1 MKMLQVGC
9 PFTIVPQSGSPKMS
23 FDKRNQGRGRSSG
36 FTVLEFLIVT
46 GIVVVVT
53 TLLLPAVQEA
63 RMQARE
69 SQCRNNLK
77 MLALAMHN
85 YHDVHA
91 TFPPGWVR
99 HTPEAQSKSGFGWHV
114 FLLPYVEEYR
124 FYDQIGNGMRVPY
137 DESAFDQV
145 DRELLKAEFSQ
156 FRCPSDP
163 TLGTN
168 SMRGDWG
175 TSNYSGNFGSIA
187 PPRPGSLSASVFW
200 PGAAPTPSLRSRP
213 PRATGLFGWNSS
225 IRFRDILDGTSNT
238 IMLGERS
245 VSSAAGIWPGVRSN
259 STESDQVTDT
269 AFGHEPNAHVDAFSS
284 RHRGGVHIAF
294 SDGAVVLL
302 NENVDSHPQDGT
314 YQLLGNRDDRKVL
327 GNVPTID

>member
-1 MKMLQVGC
+1 
-9 PFTIVPQSGSPKMS
+9 MS
-23 FDKRNQGRGRSSG
+23 CDTLKPGRNRPAG
-36 FTVLEFLIVT
+36 FTVLELIIVM
-46 GIVVVVT
+46 GIVVVIT
-53 TLLLPAVQEA
+53 TLLLPAVQKA

-69 SQCRNNLK
+69 SQCKNNLK
-77 MLALAMHN
+77 MLAIAMHN

-91 TFPPGWVR
+91 TFAPGWIR
-99 HTPEAQSKSGFGWHV
+99 HTPEAQSSSGFGWHV
-114 FLLPYVEEYR
+114 FLLPYVEEGPI
-124 FYDQIGNGMRVPY
+124 YDQLENGMSVPRG
-137 DESAFDQV
+137 EAAFDQV
-145 DRELLKAEFSQ
+145 DHELLKAEFSQ
-156 FRCPSDP
+156 FRCPADP

-200 PGAAPTPSLRSRP
+200 PGAAPTPSLRARP

-269 AFGHEPNAHVDAFSS
+269 AFGHEPNAHIDAFSS
-284 RHRGGVHIAF
+284 QHRGGVHIAMA
-294 SDGAVVLL
+294 DGAVLLL
-302 NENVDSHPQDGT
+302 NENVDSRPQDGT

-327 GNVPTID
+327 GEIPTLDRRRP